1 MDLWIVLSFVGCFA
15 VGVYLG
21 FKINDWFIRFTFK
34 AMMEEA
40 GLTGSQLDKFTE
52 HFSPILDPESQPRAE
67 GVSIKLE
74 KIGSVIYCYA
84 KDTDEF
90 LGQGSNE
97 DELVEVLTRRL
108 GPVTLHVQPEDGA
121 EHLKISV

>member
-1 MDLWIVLSFVGCFA
+1 MYCA
-15 VGVYLG
+15 
-21 FKINDWFIRFTFK
+21 
-34 AMMEEA
+34 EA
-40 GLTGSQLDKFTE
+40 PLRSRVE
-52 HFSPILDPESQPRAE
+52 VPASR
-67 GVSIKLE
+67 VSKLE